1 MGPLGQTSRLFSF
14 LRVSGHK
21 EGNLPSLLD
30 KETPGILIPL
40 WNSRRDRTVTS
51 NRAGRFE
58 RQQPGGYLAFL
69 PAPLPPADLE
79 IGPELQALISR
90 SDIEL
95 GRLDGAIR
103 LVPDPDIFVFM
114 YVRREAVLSSQIE
127 GTQASLMDVLEYE
140 AELEGAE
147 QRVDVREIS
156 NYIAAMNHGLARLK
170 EIPLSRRLLSEVHAV
185 LMKDVRGGEPHKTPG
200 EFRRSQNW
208 IGGASPAT
216 ARFVP
221 PPWEVAEE
229 AFAHLERFLHDSSP
243 MPVLI
248 KAGLAHAQFETI
260 HPFLDGN
267 GRIGRLLITF
277 WLVEQRILSKPLLYP
292 SVFLKENRT
301 EYVDRLQAI
310 RDDGAWEGWLAFF
323 VDGIGQVAAEA
334 TARAVDIVRLRDQD
348 RERVAS
354 GLGKRAPNGLA
365 LLDHLFRQPV
375 VSAKTV
381 QRLIDVSQPT
391 ASAIVKDLEQ
401 LGILHE
407 FTGKQRYRLFAYDRY
422 LQLFPGA
429 ADRG

>member
-1 MGPLGQTSRLFSF
+1 L
-14 LRVSGHK
+14 VSK
-21 EGNLPSLLD
+21 
-30 KETPGILIPL
+30 
-40 WNSRRDRTVTS
+40 
-51 NRAGRFE
+51 
-58 RQQPGGYLAFL
+58 
-69 PAPLPPADLE
+69 
-79 IGPELQALISR
+79 
-90 SDIEL
+90 SDIAL

-127 GTQASLMDVLEYE
+127 GTQASLMDILEYE

-156 NYIAAMNHGLARLK
+156 NYIAAMNHGLARLA
-170 EIPLSRRLLSEVHAV
+170 ELPLSRRLLSEVHAV
-185 LMKDVRGGEPHKTPG
+185 LMRDVRGGEPHKTPG

-221 PPWEVAEE
+221 PPWEAAEE
-229 AFAHLERFLHDSSP
+229 AFAELETFLHDAKP
-243 MPVLI
+243 MPALL

-267 GRIGRLLITF
+267 GRVGRLLITF
-277 WLVEQRILSKPLLYP
+277 WLVEQGILSRPLLYP

-301 EYVDRLQAI
+301 EYIDRLQAI
-310 RDDGAWEGWLAFF
+310 RDDGAWEDWLAFF
-323 VDGIGQVAAEA
+323 VDGVGQVATEA
-334 TARAVDIVRLRDQD
+334 TDVAFDIVRLRDQD
-348 RERVAS
+348 RELIAS
-354 GLGKRAPNGLA
+354 RLGKRAPNGLA

-381 QRLIDVSQPT
+381 ERLIDVSQPT
-391 ASAIVKDLEQ
+391 ASAIVRGLEE
-401 LGILHE
+401 LEILQE
-407 FTGKQRYRLFAYDRY
+407 LTGKQRYRLFAYNRY